1 MFLPSSLIE
10 LCPCKKL
17 FFQHESGCG
26 FFLAFAKRIRK
37 KKEIF
42 NLMFSFLKHSIN
54 FHSPFFLQQHQL
66 YLHRLNSSERFQEI
80 PLDVGAI
87 MEDSG
92 RREHTEMFYSF
103 ASFLVPSK
111 IFRYGFTTNSSEV
124 NICEF
129 ANVSSLEL
137 FFTPFRNSS
146 LFLLENKGNHFV
158 SVRAVTSTSSTV
170 HQLLLSRKSG
180 SDFFYL
186 RHNDRRCG
194 EPCRRVGTHLRKQ
207 T

>member
-1 MFLPSSLIE
+1 MFLCVFCRFEFYKQVVCCVSSLFSDWV
-10 LCPCKKL
+10 LPLQKA
-17 FFQHESGCG
+17 FFQPESGCG
-26 FFLAFAKRIRK
+26 FFLVFAKRIREK
-37 KKEIF
+37 QEIF

-137 FFTPFRNSS
+137 FLP
-146 LFLLENKGNHFV
+146 LLE
-158 SVRAVTSTSSTV
+158 TP
-170 HQLLLSRKSG
+170 
-180 SDFFYL
+180 
-186 RHNDRRCG
+186 RCS
-194 EPCRRVGTHLRKQ
+194 C
-207 T
+207 